1 MKQSYLTGLWL
12 ALLAAP
18 SLSAATPLTSGHADV
33 GIGYEGGFDLHVH
46 DEENDIE
53 YAPDE
58 AILVVGSAG
67 LQLSPGG
74 NFSFLGPAG
83 TPVWVL
89 PEQENPELLFLGLG
103 AEELTPADWTG
114 NITLSLTSVT
124 GPGNFYLWNVNS
136 FGVPSVKMN
145 SADGITGADN
155 VSVIPGSHAHYNWG
169 FSTPGTYSVSFEAT
183 GLNVLDGPQNSGPVA
198 FQFQVVPEPG
208 TWALAAVGA
217 GALALLGR
225 RRLS

>member
-1 MKQSYLTGLWL
+1 VS
-12 ALLAAP
+12 
-18 SLSAATPLTSGHADV
+18 
-33 GIGYEGGFDLHVH
+33 
-46 DEENDIE
+46 
-53 YAPDE
+53 
-58 AILVVGSAG
+58 
-67 LQLSPGG
+67 
-74 NFSFLGPAG
+74 
-83 TPVWVL
+83 
-89 PEQENPELLFLGLG
+89 
-103 AEELTPADWTG
+103 
-114 NITLSLTSVT
+114 

-155 VSVIPGSHAHYNWG
+155 VSVIPGSHGHYNWG
-169 FSTPGTYSVSFEAT
+169 FSELGTYSVSFEAT

-217 GALALLGR
+217 GALAVLGR